1 MKKAVIDLT
10 NCKYILEMH
19 ERIRVALDFPEW
31 YGKNWDAFWDMINR
45 DCDYNYIVV
54 KGSSTV
60 AKELTGSVEKMKRIL
75 EKNKIDW
82 AGTKHYFDYE
92 FVD

>member
-10 NCKYILEMH
+10 NCKYLLEMH
-19 ERIRVALDFPEW
+19 ERIRVALDFPKG
-31 YGKNWDAFWDMINR
+31 YGMNFDAFWDMINR

-60 AKELTGSVEKMKRIL
+60 AKELVDSVKKMRDAL
-75 EKNKIDW
+75 EENKQDW
-82 AGTKHYFDYE
+82 AGSKHSFDYE
-92 FVD
+92 FID